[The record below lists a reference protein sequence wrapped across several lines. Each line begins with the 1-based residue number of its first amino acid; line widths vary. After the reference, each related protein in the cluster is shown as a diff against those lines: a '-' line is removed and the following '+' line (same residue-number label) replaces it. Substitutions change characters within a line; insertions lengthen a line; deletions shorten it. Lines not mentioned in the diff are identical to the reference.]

1 MKKHSRENK
10 TSRSY
15 IIQSYISRPFLYY
28 GRKFDIRH
36 FIMVSCVNGIVKAY
50 WYKEGYLRTSSL
62 RFDLDDIEDRFIH
75 LTNDAIQ
82 QKS

>member
-1 MKKHSRENK
+1 M
-10 TSRSY
+10 
-15 IIQSYISRPFLYY
+15 I
-28 GRKFDIRH
+28 
-36 FIMVSCVNGIVKAY
+36 SCVNGIVKAY

-62 RFDLDDIEDRFIH
+62 KFDLDDVDDKFIH